1 MELKKTL
8 QIIFLLAIF
17 IGLTNCKKSNTDR
30 FYDRKYIKEIKEARK
45 EIYFYMTRNFV
56 PGGSFAIAKDGKL
69 IYSEGLGL
77 ASNDLEVPVNRKT
90 KFRIGPV
97 TEVFTSLAYLR
108 MVDEGILHPDS
119 SIQHYLPDFPEKTAK
134 ITLSHLANHTSGI
147 RAPGSDEMEWRG
159 LNVPIDKGIEQFKD
173 DELVFQ
179 PGMYSSVTMF
189 NYNLLGSIME
199 KASGDKFPK
208 IIEKWVTDTLH
219 LENTMIDSPFGTVK
233 GRTNFYDHNI
243 IAQVVNA
250 TFIDVRYRAPSNGLL
265 SNAED
270 LVKFGNAV
278 LYSGLF
284 TDSIKK
290 RLFTPVELGIQ
301 LPSNFSNGWL
311 IGEDLAGRTYYGR
324 VGGITGGGAA
334 LLIYPAEK
342 LVVAGTINLT
352 SKVEDLPLFL
362 MAKPFLPEKK
372 IEENFSTKENP
383 PTEATDSVMTR

>member
-1 MELKKTL
+1 MELKKTF

-17 IGLTNCKKSNTDR
+17 IGLTNCKKSTTDR

-45 EIYFYMTRNFV
+45 EIFFYMTRNSI

-77 ASNDLEVPVNRKT
+77 ASNDLDVPVNRKT

-97 TEVFTSLAYLR
+97 SEVFTSLAYLR

-119 SIQHYLPDFPEKTAK
+119 AIQHYLPEFPVKADK

-147 RAPGSDEMEWRG
+147 RGPGSNEMEWRG
-159 LNVPIDKGIEQFKD
+159 MNVSIEKGLEQFQN
-173 DELVFQ
+173 DELLFP
-179 PGMYSSVTMF
+179 PGMYSSVSMF
-189 NYNLLGSIME
+189 NYNLLGAAME
-199 KASGDKFPK
+199 KATGEKFPK

-219 LENTMIDSPFGTVK
+219 LENTTIDSPFNTIK

-250 TFIDVRYRAPSNGLL
+250 ISIDVRYRAPSNGLL

-270 LVKFGNAV
+270 LVKFGNAI

-301 LPSNFSNGWL
+301 LPSNSSHGWL
-311 IGEDLAGRTYYGR
+311 IGEDMTGRTYYGR

-334 LLIYPAEK
+334 LLIYPEEK
-342 LVVAGTINLT
+342 LVIAGTVNLT
-352 SKVEDLPLFL
+352 SKIEDLPVFT
-362 MAKPFLPEKK
+362 MAKPFFPATPTPENNGE
-372 IEENFSTKENP
+372 INESPEN
-383 PTEATDSVMTR
+383 TEQPNE